1 LVDIPPGMDE
11 AFRVNISKMRVSI
24 PREVRVRVLD
34 CLASV
39 IKAGQEKYRSAGD
52 GTVTQVTFGLDQDQL
67 EVFAAEFGFE
77 AAQLEKFVLAVGDA
91 MSPMER
97 RMFLSGLR
105 RYVRQSAEATSSEQ
119 NVA

>member
-1 LVDIPPGMDE
+1 MDE
-11 AFRVNISKMRVSI
+11 AFKVNISKMRVSM
-24 PREVRVRVLD
+24 PREIRASALD

-52 GTVTQVTFGLDQDQL
+52 GTVTQVTFGLDQGQL
-67 EVFAAEFGFE
+67 QVFAAEFGFE
-77 AAQLEKFVLAVGDA
+77 AAELERFVLAVGDA

-105 RYVRQSAEATSSEQ
+105 RYVRQSAEMTSPKHDI
-119 NVA
+119 A